1 MPMKTMHGMHRRLMI
16 LLLTLLIGPG
26 AGCGLLDVEN
36 PNNLIEDDLGDAIV
50 AGPMANGVEAAVT
63 RALGYITAPYSVGT
77 DECTWVGSR
86 DAWGQLDAGALD
98 FPGNEFTDQAFP
110 FVGEAR
116 WMADEFKE
124 RLETFGASANPSLA
138 RVNLYR
144 AIIYTT
150 IADMF
155 DDFVIGSNRMEPA
168 PPVGDA
174 NMYSL
179 YDTALASAEAGLA
192 LNPSSDLQ
200 VALLGMKARIVY
212 SKAVW
217 SKVNPVDTK
226 DPLVNAGAGEAAAA
240 LAAMSDNYS
249 FQLINDG
256 GFQLSNYLSAQIND
270 RLEFTFADT
279 WVQRIEA
286 GNKVS
291 EVTYPDMIDGVV
303 HPYLHAFITDFVAAK
318 QYADLTIVSAREMHL
333 ILAESALARDDMGGF
348 ATHINNLRALDNLT
362 PYSGQVDAQDLLEE
376 SRAVNLF
383 LQGRR
388 LADLYRFGLTSPE
401 WETTTSA
408 ATTPGTFLPITTVE
422 IESNPLVN

>member
-1 MPMKTMHGMHRRLMI
+1 MDGTQRRTVVLC
-16 LLLTLLIGPG
+16 LALLIGLGPG
-26 AGCGLLDVEN
+26 CELLDVEN
-36 PNNLIEDDLGDAIV
+36 PNNLVEDDLGDPIV

-63 RALGYITAPYSVGT
+63 RALGFITAPYSVGT

-116 WMADEFKE
+116 WMSDEFKR
-124 RLETFGASANPSLA
+124 RLEAFGPGAKPALA

-155 DDFVIGSNRMEPA
+155 DDFVVGSSRMEAA

-174 NMYSL
+174 NMHSL
-179 YDTALASAEAGLA
+179 YDTALTSVEAGLA
-192 LNPSSDLQ
+192 LNPPGDLQ

-212 SKAVW
+212 SRAVW
-217 SKVNPVDTK
+217 GKVNPVDTE
-226 DPLVNAGAGEAAAA
+226 DPLVNAGTAEAAAA
-240 LAAMSDNYS
+240 LAAMSDNYR

-256 GFQLSNYLSAQIND
+256 GFQLSSYMSEQIND
-270 RLEFTFADT
+270 RLEFTFTDT
-279 WVQRIEA
+279 WVQRNEA

-303 HPYLHAFITDFVAAK
+303 HPYLQAFITDFVAAK

-333 ILAESALARDDMGGF
+333 ILAEGALATGDLGGF
-348 ATHINNLRALDNLT
+348 TIHINNLRTLDNLT
-362 PYSGQVDAQDLLEE
+362 PYTGQVNAQDLLEE

-401 WETTTSA
+401 WESTTSA
-408 ATTPGTFLPITTVE
+408 TTTPGTFLPITTAE
-422 IESNPLVN
+422 IEANPLVN